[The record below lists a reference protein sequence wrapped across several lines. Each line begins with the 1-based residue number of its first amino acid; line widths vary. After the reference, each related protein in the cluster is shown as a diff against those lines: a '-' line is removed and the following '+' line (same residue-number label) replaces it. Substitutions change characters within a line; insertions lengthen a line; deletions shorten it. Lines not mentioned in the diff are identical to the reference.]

1 MSNRLLDDILSR
13 LENVSTEAV
22 RITDPAL
29 NETPDSVAA
38 FEKISERGVLV
49 QQLQA
54 ELGAAGPLSYP
65 DFNRLVVI
73 HHQGSRAEENLR
85 LTRNQLAGRL
95 SVHTR
100 ERAYLDCIT
109 GGLNVPP
116 ATRLTNTA

>member
-1 MSNRLLDDILSR
+1 MSIDELFSQ
-13 LENVSTEAV
+13 LENVSAEAV

-29 NETPDSVAA
+29 NEMAGSIAA
-38 FEKISERGVLV
+38 FEKISERGVLL
-49 QQLQA
+49 QQLHA
-54 ELGAAGPLSYP
+54 EIETAGPLSYT

-73 HHQGSRAEENLR
+73 HYQGSRAEENLR

-95 SVHTR
+95 SAHTR

-116 ATRLTNTA
+116 ATCLTNSA